1 MAGLVTHFFSGTDPL
16 VRELEKDVESF
27 RAGRLCLE
35 DFTRNATAKTCA
47 LEASLRAVSDF
58 RDACDIARTFT
69 PSGNQRVYS
78 QPVSET
84 GYYRI
89 TLLGIHRQSPV
100 PVHDHP
106 GMISLVLVLEGQ
118 LYAPQYEVTTHGN
131 ANILVELTPRSEQ
144 ILKRGDVAVV
154 MSETGSLHSLKPLV
168 SNALCLTL
176 QLYIEQSNELRSWY
190 FPRTLDKQG
199 MPPALWY
206 RIQHKEIC
214 NGI

>member
-1 MAGLVTHFFSGTDPL
+1 MAGLETHFFSGTDAL
-16 VRELEKDVESF
+16 VRELEKDAESF
-27 RAGRLCLE
+27 RTGSLCLE
-35 DFTRNATAKTCA
+35 DFTRKATARTCA

-69 PSGNQRVYS
+69 PSRNQRVYS
-78 QPVSET
+78 QPVSESRH
-84 GYYRI
+84 YRI
-89 TLLGIHRQSPV
+89 TLLGIHRQFPV

-118 LYAPQYEVTTHGN
+118 LYAPQYELAPHGS

-144 ILKRGDVAVV
+144 ILKRGDVAIV

-168 SNALCLTL
+168 RNALCLTL
-176 QLYIEQSNELRSWY
+176 QLYIEQTCELRSWY
-190 FPRTLDKQG
+190 FPRTLNKQG